1 MTKRNSGI
9 DMLNKYEKTNSNA
22 ENTEST
28 ETEKPQEQSEA
39 ISKAFKNISDEG
51 RSALKYLRKLL
62 GILRETGS
70 SVNSA
75 NKGANVAEIAIRP
88 AAPLDEQIQHN
99 ALNKQ

>member
-1 MTKRNSGI
+1 
-9 DMLNKYEKTNSNA
+9 MLNKYEKTNSNA
-22 ENTEST
+22 ENQKSKEP
-28 ETEKPQEQSEA
+28 EQLQEQSEA

-51 RSALKYLRKLL
+51 RSALKYMRKLL

-75 NKGANVAEIAIRP
+75 NNSANVSEIAVRP

-99 ALNKQ
+99 ALNTTH